1 MTYSRPAMLATA
13 FAALTLA
20 MPTATMAQDLIT
32 RDRVGPADAPNVMTF
47 RLTAY
52 DLYSSD
58 PATREKFEEL
68 FTDLILS
75 HPDWRIETQLQTD
88 NIGQDQARMLEQVR
102 AGRGPDCAM
111 IDSSQLG
118 LFKSAGVL
126 SPMNDHFTQ
135 EQIDDMF
142 PFVRDGVSDGEGNIL
157 AWWWFTSL
165 QVLYRD
171 TSLVPDAPQTWEE
184 VQEAAL
190 ATVEAGREGMLF
202 SGGRWE
208 GTAFDWLPNF
218 WAQDGELVDEE
229 GRPVFNEGDNRD
241 KMLAAI
247 NYYKDL
253 VDSGAAPSRVT
264 TIVNYDDFNAAA
276 AAGTAGLFVGG
287 NWQYG
292 QLRDILTEE
301 TFENWAISE
310 LPGPTPD
317 QRATGT
323 GGWTIGAFSDD
334 PKKVEICAEIVRDI
348 YATEGNAFQGLLPT
362 SAAVYDQYDAFDG
375 PEFDL
380 FAEALVNG
388 VARPGAAIYPE
399 ISNQIQVL
407 MGDVLSGA
415 STPEEAL
422 DAAAEAVDAA
432 YERQ

>member
-1 MTYSRPAMLATA
+1 MTHTRPAILATA

-20 MPTATMAQDLIT
+20 MPTGAVAQDLIT

-88 NIGQDQARMLEQVR
+88 NIGQEQARMLEQVR

-142 PFVRDGVSDGEGNIL
+142 PFVRDGVSDEEGNVL

-171 TSLVPDAPQTWEE
+171 TSLVPDAPQTW
-184 VQEAAL
+184 QEAQQAAL

-229 GRPVFNEGDNRD
+229 GRPVFNDGDNRD
-241 KMLAAI
+241 KMLAAT

-301 TFENWAISE
+301 TFANWAISE
-310 LPGPTPD
+310 LPGPAPD

-362 SAAVYDQYDAFDG
+362 SAAIYDQFDAFDG

-380 FAEALVNG
+380 FAEALENG

-399 ISNQIQVL
+399 ISNQIQIL

-415 STPEEAL
+415 STPEAAL
-422 DAAAEAVDAA
+422 DAAADAVDAA
-432 YERQ
+432 YERL

>member
-1 MTYSRPAMLATA
+1 MTHTRPAILATA

-20 MPTATMAQDLIT
+20 MPTGAVAQDLIT

-88 NIGQDQARMLEQVR
+88 NIGQEQARMLEQVR

-142 PFVRDGVSDGEGNIL
+142 PFVRDGVSDEEGNVL

-171 TSLVPDAPQTWEE
+171 TSLVPDAPQTW
-184 VQEAAL
+184 QEAQQAAL

-218 WAQDGELVDEE
+218 WAQDGELVDRRRSPLSSMTATTATRCWRRSTTTRIWWTAVLRHRVS
-229 GRPVFNEGDNRD
+229 RP
-241 KMLAAI
+241 
-247 NYYKDL
+247 
-253 VDSGAAPSRVT
+253 S
-264 TIVNYDDFNAAA
+264 
-276 AAGTAGLFVGG
+276 
-287 NWQYG
+287 
-292 QLRDILTEE
+292 
-301 TFENWAISE
+301 
-310 LPGPTPD
+310 
-317 QRATGT
+317 
-323 GGWTIGAFSDD
+323 
-334 PKKVEICAEIVRDI
+334 
-348 YATEGNAFQGLLPT
+348 
-362 SAAVYDQYDAFDG
+362 
-375 PEFDL
+375 
-380 FAEALVNG
+380 
-388 VARPGAAIYPE
+388 
-399 ISNQIQVL
+399 
-407 MGDVLSGA
+407 
-415 STPEEAL
+415 
-422 DAAAEAVDAA
+422 
-432 YERQ
+432 

>member
-1 MTYSRPAMLATA
+1 MRRTLA
-13 FAALTLA
+13 FPLSAALALTGA
-20 MPTATMAQDLIT
+20 AAVAQDLIT

-47 RLTAY
+47 RLTGF

-58 PATREKFEEL
+58 PATRAFFETQFL
-68 FTDLILS
+68 DLMADY
-75 HPDWRIETQLQTD
+75 PDWRIATQLQTD
-88 NIGQDQARMLEQVR
+88 NIGQEQARMLEQVR

-126 SPMNDHFTQ
+126 SPMNAHFSQ
-135 EQIDDMF
+135 DQIADLF
-142 PFVRDGVSDGEGNIL
+142 PFVRDAVTDADGNLL

-171 TSLVPDAPQTWEE
+171 TSLVPDAPATWDDL
-184 VQEAAL
+184 QAAAL
-190 ATVEAGREGMLF
+190 TTVAAGREGVLF
-202 SGGRWE
+202 NGGRWE

-218 WAQDGELVDEE
+218 WAQGGELVDAE
-229 GRPVFNEGDNRD
+229 GRPVFNQGDNRA

-247 NYYKDL
+247 TYYKDL
-253 VDSGAAPSRVT
+253 VESGAAPSRVV
-264 TIVNYDDFNAAA
+264 TIINYDEFNAAA
-276 AAGTAGLFVGG
+276 AAGTAGLFIGG

-292 QLRDILTEE
+292 QLRGTLPADQ
-301 TFENWAISE
+301 FANWELSE

-334 PKKVEICAEIVRDI
+334 PTAVEICARIAYEI

-362 SAAVYDQYDAFDG
+362 SAGIYDAYDAFDG
-375 PEFDL
+375 PEYDA
-380 FAEALVNG
+380 FAAALVNG

-399 ISNQIQVL
+399 ISNQLQIL
-407 MGDVLSGA
+407 LGDVLSGA
-415 STPEEAL
+415 ATPEDAL
-422 DAAAEAVDAA
+422 DAAAAAVDAA
-432 YERQ
+432 YARQ

>member
-1 MTYSRPAMLATA
+1 MRRTLA
-13 FAALTLA
+13 FPLSAALALTGA
-20 MPTATMAQDLIT
+20 AAGAQDLIT

-47 RLTAY
+47 RLTGF

-58 PATREKFEEL
+58 PATRAFFEDKFL
-68 FTDLILS
+68 ALMADY
-75 HPDWRIETQLQTD
+75 PDWRIATQLQTD
-88 NIGQDQARMLEQVR
+88 NIGHEQARMLEQVR

-118 LFKSAGVL
+118 LFKAAGVL
-126 SPMNDHFTQ
+126 SPMNAHFSQ
-135 EQIDDMF
+135 EQIADLF
-142 PFVRDGVSDGEGNIL
+142 PFVRDAVTDADGNLL

-171 TSLVPDAPQTWEE
+171 TTLVPDAPATWDDL
-184 VQEAAL
+184 QAAAL
-190 ATVEAGREGMLF
+190 TTVAAGREGVLF
-202 SGGRWE
+202 NGGRWE

-218 WAQDGELVDEE
+218 WAQGGELVDAE
-229 GRPVFNEGDNRD
+229 GRPVFNQGDNRA

-253 VDSGAAPSRVT
+253 VESGAAPSRVV
-264 TIVNYDDFNAAA
+264 TIINYDEFNAAA
-276 AAGTAGLFVGG
+276 AAGTAGLFIGG

-292 QLRDILTEE
+292 QLRGTLPADQ
-301 TFENWAISE
+301 FANWELSE

-334 PKKVEICAEIVRDI
+334 PTAVEICARIAYDI

-362 SAAVYDQYDAFDG
+362 SAGIYDAYDAFDG
-375 PEFDL
+375 PEYDA
-380 FAEALVNG
+380 FAAALVHG

-399 ISNQIQVL
+399 ISNQLQIL
-407 MGDVLSGA
+407 LGDVLSGA
-415 STPEEAL
+415 ATPQDAL
-422 DAAAEAVDAA
+422 DAAAAAVDAA
-432 YERQ
+432 YARQ

>member
-1 MTYSRPAMLATA
+1 MTHTRPAILATA

-20 MPTATMAQDLIT
+20 MPTGAVAQDLIT

-88 NIGQDQARMLEQVR
+88 NIGQEQARMLEQVR

-142 PFVRDGVSDGEGNIL
+142 PFVRDGVSDEEGNVL

-171 TSLVPDAPQTWEE
+171 TSLVPDAPQTWQE
-184 VQEAAL
+184 VQQAAL

-229 GRPVFNEGDNRD
+229 GRPVFNDGDNRD

-301 TFENWAISE
+301 TFANWAISE
-310 LPGPTPD
+310 LPGPAPD

-362 SAAVYDQYDAFDG
+362 SAAIYDQFDAFDG

-380 FAEALVNG
+380 FAEALENG

-399 ISNQIQVL
+399 ISNQIQIL

-415 STPEEAL
+415 STPEAAL
-422 DAAAEAVDAA
+422 DAAADAVDAA
-432 YERQ
+432 YERL

>member
-1 MTYSRPAMLATA
+1 MTHTRPAILATA

-20 MPTATMAQDLIT
+20 MPTGAVAQDLIT

-88 NIGQDQARMLEQVR
+88 NIGQEQARMLEQVR

-142 PFVRDGVSDGEGNIL
+142 PFVRDGVSDEEGNVL

-171 TSLVPDAPQTWEE
+171 TSLVPDAPQTW
-184 VQEAAL
+184 QEAQQAAL

-229 GRPVFNEGDNRD
+229 GRPVFNDGDNRD

-301 TFENWAISE
+301 TFANWAISE
-310 LPGPTPD
+310 LPGLAPD

-362 SAAVYDQYDAFDG
+362 SAAIYDQFDAFDG

-380 FAEALVNG
+380 FAEALENG

-399 ISNQIQVL
+399 ISNQIQIL

-415 STPEEAL
+415 STPEAAL
-422 DAAAEAVDAA
+422 DAAADAVDAA
-432 YERQ
+432 YERL

>member
-1 MTYSRPAMLATA
+1 MTHTRPALLATA

-20 MPTATMAQDLIT
+20 MPTGTMAQDLIT

-88 NIGQDQARMLEQVR
+88 NIGQEQARMLEQVR

-118 LFKSAGVL
+118 LFKNAGVL

-142 PFVRDGVSDGEGNIL
+142 PFVRDGVSDEEGNIL

-184 VQEAAL
+184 AQEAAL

-229 GRPVFNEGDNRD
+229 GRPVFNEGKNRD

-301 TFENWAISE
+301 TFANWAISE

-362 SAAVYDQYDAFDG
+362 SAAIYDAYDAFDG

>member
-1 MTYSRPAMLATA
+1 MTHTRPAILATA

-20 MPTATMAQDLIT
+20 MPTGAVAQDLIT

-58 PATREKFEEL
+58 SATREKFEEL

-88 NIGQDQARMLEQVR
+88 NIGQEQARMLEQVR

-142 PFVRDGVSDGEGNIL
+142 PFVRDGVSDEEGNVL

-171 TSLVPDAPQTWEE
+171 TSLVPDAPQTW
-184 VQEAAL
+184 QEAQQAAL

-229 GRPVFNEGDNRD
+229 GRPVFNDGDNRD

-301 TFENWAISE
+301 TFANWAISE
-310 LPGPTPD
+310 LPGPAPD

-362 SAAVYDQYDAFDG
+362 SAAIYDQFDAFDG

-380 FAEALVNG
+380 FAEALENG

-399 ISNQIQVL
+399 ISNQIQIL

-415 STPEEAL
+415 STPEAAL
-422 DAAAEAVDAA
+422 DAAADAVDAA
-432 YERQ
+432 YERL

>member
-1 MTYSRPAMLATA
+1 MRRTLA
-13 FAALTLA
+13 FPLSAALALTGA
-20 MPTATMAQDLIT
+20 AAVAQDLIT

-47 RLTAY
+47 RLTGF

-58 PATREKFEEL
+58 PATRAFFETQFL
-68 FTDLILS
+68 DLMAEY
-75 HPDWRIETQLQTD
+75 PDWRIATQLQTD
-88 NIGQDQARMLEQVR
+88 NIGQEQARMLEQVR

-126 SPMNDHFTQ
+126 SPMNAHFSQ
-135 EQIDDMF
+135 DQIADLF
-142 PFVRDGVSDGEGNIL
+142 PFVRDAVTDADGNLL

-171 TSLVPDAPQTWEE
+171 TSLVPDAPATWDDL
-184 VQEAAL
+184 QAAAL
-190 ATVEAGREGMLF
+190 TTVAAGREGVLF
-202 SGGRWE
+202 NGGRWE

-218 WAQDGELVDEE
+218 WAQGGELVDAE
-229 GRPVFNEGDNRD
+229 GRPVFNQGDNRA

-247 NYYKDL
+247 TYYKDL
-253 VDSGAAPSRVT
+253 VESGAAPSRVV
-264 TIVNYDDFNAAA
+264 TIINYDEFNAAA
-276 AAGTAGLFVGG
+276 AAGTAGLFIGG

-292 QLRDILTEE
+292 QLRGTLPADQ
-301 TFENWAISE
+301 FANWELSE

-334 PKKVEICAEIVRDI
+334 PTAVEICARIAYEI

-362 SAAVYDQYDAFDG
+362 SAGIYDAYDAFDG
-375 PEFDL
+375 PEYDA
-380 FAEALVNG
+380 FAAALVNG

-399 ISNQIQVL
+399 ISNQLQIL
-407 MGDVLSGA
+407 LGDVLSGA
-415 STPEEAL
+415 ATPEDAL
-422 DAAAEAVDAA
+422 DAAAAAVDAA
-432 YERQ
+432 YARQ

>member
-1 MTYSRPAMLATA
+1 MTHTRPAILATA

-20 MPTATMAQDLIT
+20 MPTGAVAQDLIT

-88 NIGQDQARMLEQVR
+88 NIGQEQARMLEQVR

-142 PFVRDGVSDGEGNIL
+142 PFVRDGVSDEEGNVL

-171 TSLVPDAPQTWEE
+171 TSLVPDAPQTW
-184 VQEAAL
+184 QEAQQAAL

-229 GRPVFNEGDNRD
+229 GRPVFNDGDNRD

-264 TIVNYDDFNAAA
+264 TIVNYDDFNAVA

-301 TFENWAISE
+301 TFANWAISE
-310 LPGPTPD
+310 LPGPAPD

-362 SAAVYDQYDAFDG
+362 SAAIYDQFDAFDG

-380 FAEALVNG
+380 FAEALENG

-399 ISNQIQVL
+399 ISNQIQIL

-415 STPEEAL
+415 STPQAAL
-422 DAAAEAVDAA
+422 DAAADAVDAA
-432 YERQ
+432 YERL

>member
-1 MTYSRPAMLATA
+1 MRRTLVFPLS
-13 FAALTLA
+13 AALALTGA
-20 MPTATMAQDLIT
+20 AAVAQDLIT

-47 RLTAY
+47 RLTGF

-58 PATREKFEEL
+58 PATRAFFETQFL
-68 FTDLILS
+68 DLMAEY
-75 HPDWRIETQLQTD
+75 PDWRIATQLQTD
-88 NIGQDQARMLEQVR
+88 NIGQEQARMLEQVR

-126 SPMNDHFTQ
+126 SPMNAHFSQ
-135 EQIDDMF
+135 DQIADLF
-142 PFVRDGVSDGEGNIL
+142 PFVRDAVTDADGNLL

-171 TSLVPDAPQTWEE
+171 TSLVPDAPATWDDL
-184 VQEAAL
+184 QAAAL
-190 ATVEAGREGMLF
+190 TTVAAGREGLLF
-202 SGGRWE
+202 NGGRCE

-218 WAQDGELVDEE
+218 WAQGGELVDAE
-229 GRPVFNEGDNRD
+229 GRPVFNQGDNRA

-247 NYYKDL
+247 TYYKDL
-253 VDSGAAPSRVT
+253 VESGAAPSRVV
-264 TIVNYDDFNAAA
+264 TIINYDEFNAAA
-276 AAGTAGLFVGG
+276 AAGTAGLFIGG

-292 QLRDILTEE
+292 QLRGTLPADQ
-301 TFENWAISE
+301 FANWELSE

-334 PKKVEICAEIVRDI
+334 PTAVEICARIAYEI

-362 SAAVYDQYDAFDG
+362 SAGIYDAYDAFDG
-375 PEFDL
+375 PEYDA
-380 FAEALVNG
+380 FAAALVNG

-399 ISNQIQVL
+399 ISNQLQIL
-407 MGDVLSGA
+407 LGDVLSGA
-415 STPEEAL
+415 ATPEDAL
-422 DAAAEAVDAA
+422 DAAAAAVDAA
-432 YERQ
+432 YARQ